1 MGSLGQFSP
10 KMGMG
15 NVHKNYRKHLAGAS
29 LTCKMLK
36 LDCKKISVI
45 IGSVRTAGGKMGS
58 LGQFST
64 KMGMGN
70 AHKNK
75 RKQLNGASLTCRM
88 LKLDCKKFLRS

>member
-10 KMGMG
+10 KMGLG
-15 NVHKNYRKHLAGAS
+15 N
-29 LTCKMLK
+29 MLDAEIG
-36 LDCKKISVI
+36 LQKISVI
-45 IGSVRTAGGKMGS
+45 IGSVRTAGGQN
-58 LGQFST
+58 GQFGAISP

-75 RKQLNGASLTCRM
+75 RKHLKGASLTCRM